1 VASRYFP
8 DDALR
13 AAVKLTASLGIASF
27 PQQADTML
35 ELIGNADKA
44 LYMAK
49 ITGKNRVAL
58 FDKSRATKNASGN
71 T

>member
-1 VASRYFP
+1 VAGRYFP

-27 PQQADTML
+27 PQHADNL
-35 ELIGNADKA
+35 LDLVGSADKA

-49 ITGKNRVAL
+49 VSGKNRVAV
-58 FDKSRATKNASGN
+58 FDKLRATKNAGSRD
-71 T
+71 